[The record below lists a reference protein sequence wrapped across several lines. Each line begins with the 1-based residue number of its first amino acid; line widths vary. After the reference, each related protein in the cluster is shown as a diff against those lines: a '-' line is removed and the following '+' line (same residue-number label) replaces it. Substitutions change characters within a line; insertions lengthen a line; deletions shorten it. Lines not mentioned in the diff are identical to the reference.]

1 MFEEMTNEQVLS
13 EIKPPLEKPKLRNFQ
28 IMNIRHPFSM
38 FQQKIN

>member
-13 EIKPPLEKPKLRNFQ
+13 EKPKLRNFQ
-28 IMNIRHPFSM
+28 IMNKRHPFSM